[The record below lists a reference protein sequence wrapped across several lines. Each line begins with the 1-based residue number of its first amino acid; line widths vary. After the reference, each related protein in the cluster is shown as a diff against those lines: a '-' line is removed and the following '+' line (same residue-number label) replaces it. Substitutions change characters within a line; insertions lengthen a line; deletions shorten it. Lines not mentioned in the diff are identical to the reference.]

1 MPKCVA
7 KPDLRKPTVNPSAVA
22 CLSRVSVLLPASANG
37 SDGHVRSETIIEN
50 RRKNGVAVSA
60 NVPTPATGYSDEID
74 LFELAQNLWRQKLL
88 ISLVTLAITALAAG
102 YAFLSTPVYESKS
115 SILPPRSAD
124 IAGYNLGRA
133 EAGLTEFTAAGVYSI
148 FTRNL
153 RSEGLR
159 REFFEQVYLPVETGS
174 QGAKAKDQLRE
185 SFNKKLSVT
194 NPDVK
199 NTPERF
205 EVAVQSADS
214 GRAAEW
220 ANVYSDLA
228 AKKTQ
233 KDIADTV
240 TTEIS
245 TRKKSI
251 LGHIAVLRESA
262 RKLRE
267 DRIARLSEALKVADK
282 VGLQAPQ
289 VKASRTSSDGELEQF
304 VDGNLMYM
312 RGAKAIRA
320 ELDVLQNRK
329 NDDPFIVGLRELE
342 NQLDFLAK
350 VSVSPDGVAVF
361 TLDSAAE
368 VAETPVKPKKAL
380 ILALGLVLGGML
392 GVFIALIR
400 SMLAKRRE
408 LTV

>member
-1 MPKCVA
+1 M
-7 KPDLRKPTVNPSAVA
+7 
-22 CLSRVSVLLPASANG
+22 
-37 SDGHVRSETIIEN
+37 
-50 RRKNGVAVSA
+50 SA

-174 QGAKAKDQLRE
+174 QGAKGKDQLRE

>member
-1 MPKCVA
+1 M
-7 KPDLRKPTVNPSAVA
+7 
-22 CLSRVSVLLPASANG
+22 
-37 SDGHVRSETIIEN
+37 
-50 RRKNGVAVSA
+50 SA
-60 NVPTPATGYSDEID
+60 NVPIPATGYSDEID
-74 LFELAQNLWRQKLL
+74 LFEFAQNLWRQKLL

-124 IAGYNLGRA
+124 IAGYNFGRS
-133 EAGLTEFTAAGVYSI
+133 EVELTEFTAVSVYSI
-148 FTRNL
+148 FTQNL

-159 REFFEQVYLPVETGS
+159 REFFEQVYLPAETAS

-220 ANVYSDLA
+220 ANLYVERA
-228 AKKTQ
+228 ANKTR

-240 TTEIS
+240 SSEIS
-245 TRKKSI
+245 TRVRSI
-251 LGHIAVLRESA
+251 QSRIAVLRDSA
-262 RKLRE
+262 KKLRE

-289 VKASRTSSDGELEQF
+289 VKSSRTSSDGELEQF
-304 VDGNLMYM
+304 VDDNLMYM
-312 RGAKAIRA
+312 RGATAIRA
-320 ELDVLQNRK
+320 ELDILQNRQ
-329 NDDPFIVGLRELE
+329 NDDPFIAGLRKLE
-342 NQLDFLAK
+342 SQLDFLAK
-350 VSVSPDGVAVF
+350 ISVSPDGVAVF
-361 TLDSAAE
+361 TMDSAAE
-368 VAETPVKPKKAL
+368 AAETAVKPQKAL
-380 ILALGLVLGGML
+380 ILALGVVLGGVL
-392 GVFIALIR
+392 GVFIALVR
-400 SMLAKRRE
+400 GVLAKRRE
-408 LTV
+408 AIA

>member
-1 MPKCVA
+1 MSIN
-7 KPDLRKPTVNPSAVA
+7 T
-22 CLSRVSVLLPASANG
+22 
-37 SDGHVRSETIIEN
+37 
-50 RRKNGVAVSA
+50 
-60 NVPTPATGYSDEID
+60 PTPVTGNSDEID
-74 LFELAQNLWRQKLL
+74 LFELAQNLWKQKAL
-88 ISLVTLAITALAAG
+88 ISVVTLAVTAIAAG
-102 YAFLSTPVYESKS
+102 YAFLSTPVYESKT

-124 IAGYNLGRA
+124 IAGYNLGRS
-133 EAGLTEFTAAGVYSI
+133 EAGLTEFTAVSVYSI
-148 FTRNL
+148 FTQNL
-153 RSEGLR
+153 RSDGLR
-159 REFFEQVYLPVETGS
+159 REFFEQVYLPAETTS
-174 QGAKAKDQLRE
+174 QGAKAKDELRE

-199 NTPERF
+199 NSPERF
-205 EVAVQSADS
+205 AVLVQSADPS
-214 GRAAEW
+214 RAAEW
-220 ANVYSDLA
+220 ANLYVERVA
-228 AKKTQ
+228 NKTR
-233 KDIADTV
+233 KDMADTV
-240 TTEIS
+240 ATEIS
-245 TRKKSI
+245 TRVRSI
-251 LGHIAVLRESA
+251 QSRIAVLRDNA
-262 RKLRE
+262 KKLRE

-282 VGLQAPQ
+282 VSLQAPQ
-289 VKASRTSSDGELEQF
+289 VKASRISSDGELEQF

-368 VAETPVKPKKAL
+368 AAENPIKPKKAL
-380 ILALGLVLGGML
+380 ILALGLVLGGMM

>member
-1 MPKCVA
+1 M
-7 KPDLRKPTVNPSAVA
+7 
-22 CLSRVSVLLPASANG
+22 SAN
-37 SDGHVRSETIIEN
+37 
-50 RRKNGVAVSA
+50 A
-60 NVPTPATGYSDEID
+60 PTPVTGYSDEID
-74 LFELAQNLWRQKLL
+74 LLELVQSLWKQKLL
-88 ISLVTLAITALAAG
+88 ISLVTAVVTALAAG
-102 YAFLSTPVYESKS
+102 YAFLSAPVYESKS

-124 IAGYNLGRA
+124 IAGYNFGRS
-133 EAGLTEFTAAGVYSI
+133 EAGLPDFTVNNVYSI

-153 RSEGLR
+153 RSDGLR
-159 REFFEQVYLPVETGS
+159 RDFFEQVYLPAEIAS
-174 QGAKAKDQLRE
+174 QGAKTKDQLRE
-185 SFNKKLSVT
+185 IFDKKLSVS

-199 NTPERF
+199 NSPERF
-205 EVAVQSADS
+205 EVTVHSADS
-214 GRAAEW
+214 SRAADW
-220 ANVYSDLA
+220 ANMYVERVA
-228 AKKTQ
+228 NKTRQ
-233 KDIADTV
+233 DMADTV
-240 TTEIS
+240 STEIS
-245 TRKKSI
+245 TRVRSTQSRI
-251 LGHIAVLRESA
+251 SVLRESA

-329 NDDPFIVGLRELE
+329 NDDPFIADLRELE

-368 VAETPVKPKKAL
+368 AAETPIKPKKAL

-400 SMLAKRRE
+400 GMLAKRRE
-408 LTV
+408 SIA

>member
-1 MPKCVA
+1 MSIN
-7 KPDLRKPTVNPSAVA
+7 T
-22 CLSRVSVLLPASANG
+22 
-37 SDGHVRSETIIEN
+37 
-50 RRKNGVAVSA
+50 
-60 NVPTPATGYSDEID
+60 PTPVTGNSDEID
-74 LFELAQNLWRQKLL
+74 LFELAQNLWKQKAL
-88 ISLVTLAITALAAG
+88 ISVVTLAITAIAAG
-102 YAFLSTPVYESKS
+102 YAFLSPPVYESKS

-124 IAGYNLGRA
+124 IAGYNLGRS
-133 EAGLTEFTAAGVYSI
+133 EAGLTEFTAVSVYSI
-148 FTRNL
+148 FTQNL

-159 REFFEQVYLPVETGS
+159 REFFEQVYLPAETAS
-174 QGAKAKDQLRE
+174 QGAKAKGQLWG
-185 SFNKKLSVT
+185 SFQKQLSVT

-199 NTPERF
+199 ISPERF
-205 EVAVQSADS
+205 ELTVQSVDS
-214 GRAAEW
+214 NRAAEW
-220 ANVYSDLA
+220 ANIYVERVA
-228 AKKTQ
+228 NKTRQ
-233 KDIADTV
+233 DMADTV
-240 TTEIS
+240 ATEIS
-245 TRKKSI
+245 TRVRSMQSR
-251 LGHIAVLRESA
+251 IAVLRESA

-267 DRIARLSEALKVADK
+267 DRIARLSEALKVAEK

-289 VKASRTSSDGELEQF
+289 VKASRFSSDGELEQF

-368 VAETPVKPKKAL
+368 AAETPVKPKKAL

-392 GVFIALIR
+392 GGFIALIR
-400 SMLAKRRE
+400 SMLAKRRK

>member
-1 MPKCVA
+1 M
-7 KPDLRKPTVNPSAVA
+7 N
-22 CLSRVSVLLPASANG
+22 AN
-37 SDGHVRSETIIEN
+37 T
-50 RRKNGVAVSA
+50 
-60 NVPTPATGYSDEID
+60 PTPEVAYSDEID
-74 LFELAQNLWRQKLL
+74 LFELVQSLWKQKLL
-88 ISLVTLAITALAAG
+88 ISLVTAAVTALAAG
-102 YAFLSTPVYESKS
+102 YAFLSVPVYESKS

-124 IAGYNLGRA
+124 IAGYNVGRS
-133 EAGLTEFTAAGVYSI
+133 EAGLAEFTATSVYTI

-159 REFFEQVYLPVETGS
+159 REFFEQVYLPAETAG
-174 QGAKAKDQLRE
+174 QGAKAKDQLWER
-185 SFNKKLSVT
+185 FNKKLSVS

-199 NTPERF
+199 NSPERF
-205 EVAVQSADS
+205 AVTVQSADS
-214 GRAAEW
+214 SQAAEW
-220 ANVYSDLA
+220 TDLYADWA
-228 AKKTQ
+228 AKKT
-233 KDIADTV
+233 KRVIADTV
-240 TTEIS
+240 AAEIS
-245 TRKKSI
+245 TRTKST

-282 VGLQAPQ
+282 VGLQASQ

-329 NDDPFIVGLRELE
+329 NEDPFIAGLRELE

-350 VSVSPDGVAVF
+350 VSISPDGVAVF

-368 VAETPVKPKKAL
+368 VPETPIKPKKAL

-400 SMLAKRRE
+400 GMLAKRRE
-408 LTV
+408 SIA